1 MKKFS
6 NKIRLISDSN
16 VDTFEHMLLNT
27 TNGLEFDIVL
37 SSSHENRM
45 NEYVQHLCEGGT
57 FFAIE
62 PFDLQRNSH
71 LLNQLFEKE
80 ITYRSISLDKLAKK
94 PNVKEYL
101 TEIINRDLEIGVIKP
116 LPVLIFQPNKIETA
130 FRSVSSTSVVK
141 VLIRMPDSNEI
152 ANLRVKNKF
161 VANPKSVYIITGGLG
176 GVGLELANW
185 MIMRGVR
192 NLVIASRRRA
202 LSPYAQQRI
211 K

>member
-1 MKKFS
+1 
-6 NKIRLISDSN
+6 
-16 VDTFEHMLLNT
+16 MLLNT